1 MFDFADA
8 RMRMIES
15 QLRPNRV
22 TQPDVVRAFS
32 LIPRE
37 CFVPKSRRSM
47 AYADEAIAIGS
58 GVHPRFLNPAMV
70 TARLIQALELNN
82 DSLVLVVGAGTGY
95 SSAVLAEIAGSV
107 IGLEDDAEMAS
118 QASDLLSEL
127 ELSNTVIVDGPLQ
140 CGLPDQGPFD
150 GILIDGAVETV
161 PETLFEQLKEGGRLA
176 TVEGMPP
183 YSRAVLYEK
192 IGDDV
197 SRRALFEASSKP
209 LPGFERAHAFE
220 F

>member
-37 CFVPKSRRSM
+37 RFVPKSRRLM
-47 AYADEAIAIGS
+47 AYADEAIAIGD
-58 GVHPRFLNPAMV
+58 GAQQRYLNPGMV
-70 TARLIQALELNN
+70 TARLIQTLELNK

-107 IGLEDDAEMAS
+107 IGLEEDPEMAS
-118 QASDLLSEL
+118 QAGDLLVDL
-127 ELSNTVIVDGPLQ
+127 GLSNTVIVDGPLAG
-140 CGLPDQGPFD
+140 GLPDQGPFD
-150 GILIDGAVETV
+150 GILIDGAVEAV
-161 PETLFEQLKEGGRLA
+161 PHALLSQLKEGGHLA
-176 TVEGMPP
+176 TVEGAPP
-183 YSRAVLYEK
+183 YTQAVVYERF
-192 IGDDV
+192 GEDM
-197 SRRALFEASSKP
+197 SRRALFEAGSKP
-209 LPGFERAHAFE
+209 LPGFEKAHAFQ